1 MPSATIAERSDSI
14 APSAA
19 MVKAGPIK
27 SRIDSSEIGGK
38 CKPGNPAG
46 MPPNWLSMVATG
58 QPAKYAT
65 AVVMTTATMLAGTR
79 LVRKGQP

>member
-1 MPSATIAERSDSI
+1 
-14 APSAA
+14 
-19 MVKAGPIK
+19 
-27 SRIDSSEIGGK
+27 
-38 CKPGNPAG
+38 
-46 MPPNWLSMVATG
+46 MVATG